1 VTILKLLAP
10 TIIAKLDKNVVQ
22 RPTTRGEAIQSEV
35 DTHKI
40 DFKFSNK
47 FPFGSSLS
55 GSQTANLN

>member
-1 VTILKLLAP
+1 M
-10 TIIAKLDKNVVQ
+10 DKNVVQ
-22 RPTTRGEAIQSEV
+22 RPTTPGEAIQSEV